1 MTFLACQNS
10 ILIMLKS
17 DVIVFILTLEDKL
30 LQFLFGDDEWI

>member
-17 DVIVFILTLEDKL
+17 DVIFLYLHWKINFCNFYLEMMN
-30 LQFLFGDDEWI
+30 GY